1 LSVRRFHETPWQH
14 PSPALVDLLPA
25 RVAPARSFSLE
36 FALPSPPVPDE
47 LDGFT
52 LWDGERE
59 RGPVRISWSGDRLE
73 AVNPA
78 ADRHPGLAVI
88 PGLIDTHV
96 HLDTNVVDG
105 AGPGDAWPLVT
116 PPEEQAIH
124 VLGHAL
130 RFAAAGVTTLR
141 DLAASSVQIAVGRAL
156 DEGAVAGPRLLA
168 FGPVGMT
175 AGHGDLFTPPRFRDR
190 PPVADSP
197 DQCRALVRAWAREG
211 AAGIKIYTSGGI
223 LSMGDH
229 VRWRNH
235 TRAEIAATVDE
246 AHALGMLVAAHS
258 HTAEG
263 IEIALAEG
271 ADSIEHG
278 TGMTPGQF
286 DRLVAGQVP
295 VAPTLLIN
303 DILAAGEGG
312 VRPEAQQKA
321 AAIVA
326 GREELLRAAG
336 AAGVRFVLGTDANG
350 RFVRHGGQLL
360 ELRRMR
366 EAFGWSAERALVSA
380 TSDAAAAIG
389 LGGSI
394 GRVAPGFAPDL
405 VIVRGR
411 PWLDLAELTAERI
424 VAVICRGHLVS
435 GRIPR
440 DGS

>member
-1 LSVRRFHETPWQH
+1 VTA
-14 PSPALVDLLPA
+14 ALREL
-25 RVAPARSFSLE
+25 RGFS
-36 FALPSPPVPDE
+36 
-47 LDGFT
+47 
-52 LWDGERE
+52 LWDGAQE
-59 RGPVRISWSGDRLE
+59 RGPVRIGWSGDRIE
-73 AVNPA
+73 EVEPA
-78 ADRHPGLAVI
+78 GDLYPGLAVI

-96 HLDTNVVDG
+96 HLDTNVVNG

-116 PPEEQAIH
+116 PPEEKAVH

-130 RFAAAGVTTLR
+130 RFAACGVTTLR
-141 DLAASSVQIAVGRAL
+141 DLAASPVQIAVGRAL
-156 DEGAVAGPRLLA
+156 DEGAVPGPRLLA

-197 DQCRALVRAWAREG
+197 GECRALVRSWAREG
-211 AAGIKIYTSGGI
+211 ADGIKIYTSGGI
-223 LSMGDH
+223 LSMGDK
-229 VRWRNH
+229 VTWRNQ

-263 IEIALAEG
+263 IEIALDEG
-271 ADSIEHG
+271 ADSIEHA

-286 DRLVAGQVP
+286 RRLAAGQVP

-321 AAIVA
+321 AAVVA
-326 GREELLRAAG
+326 GREALLRAAG
-336 AAGVRFVLGTDANG
+336 EAGVRFILGTDANG
-350 RFVRHGGQLL
+350 RFVRPGGQLL
-360 ELRRMR
+360 ELRRMS
-366 EAFGWSAERALVSA
+366 EAFGWSAGRTLAAA

-389 LGGSI
+389 LGESI

-411 PWLDLAELTAERI
+411 PWLDLAELTAENI
-424 VAVICRGHLVS
+424 IAVICRGQLVS
-435 GRIPR
+435 GQLPAPA
-440 DGS
+440 GSGTAAL

>member
-1 LSVRRFHETPWQH
+1 
-14 PSPALVDLLPA
+14 LLPR
-25 RVAPARSFSLE
+25 RVGNRPFGILE
-36 FALPSPPVPDE
+36 FALPPPATLAEPAE
-47 LDGFT
+47 LDGFS
-52 LWDGERE
+52 LWDGERD
-59 RGPVRISWSGDRLE
+59 RGPVRISWSGDRIE
-73 AVNPA
+73 AVDPA
-78 ADRHPGLAVI
+78 DSRHPGLAVI

-96 HLDTNVVDG
+96 HLDTNVVNG

-130 RFAAAGVTTLR
+130 RFAAYGVTTLR

-156 DEGAVAGPRLLA
+156 NEGAVLGPRLLA

-190 PPVADSP
+190 PPVANSP
-197 DQCRALVRAWAREG
+197 DECRALVRTWAREG
-211 AAGIKIYTSGGI
+211 ADGIKIYTSGGV

-271 ADSIEHG
+271 ADSIEHA
-278 TGMTPGQF
+278 TGMTHDQF
-286 DRLVAGQVP
+286 GRLVAGRVP
-295 VAPTLLIN
+295 IAPTLLIN

-321 AAIVA
+321 AAIVS
-326 GREELLRAAG
+326 GREATLKAAG
-336 AAGVRFVLGTDANG
+336 EAGVRFVLGTDANG

-360 ELRRMR
+360 ELRRMS
-366 EAFGWSAERALVSA
+366 EAFGWSAERAMVAA

-389 LGGSI
+389 MGDSI

-411 PWLDLAELTAERI
+411 PWLNLEELTGESI
-424 VAVICRGHLVS
+424 VAVICRGQLVS

-440 DGS
+440 

>member
-1 LSVRRFHETPWQH
+1 VTAAVLN
-14 PSPALVDLLPA
+14 
-25 RVAPARSFSLE
+25 
-36 FALPSPPVPDE
+36 E
-47 LDGFT
+47 LDGFS
-52 LWDGERE
+52 LWDGERD
-59 RGPVRISWSGDRLE
+59 RGPVRISWSGDRIE
-73 AVNPA
+73 AVDPA
-78 ADRHPGLAVI
+78 ASRHPGLAVI

-116 PPEEQAIH
+116 PPEEKAIH
-124 VLGHAL
+124 VIGHAL
-130 RFAAAGVTTLR
+130 RFAAYGVTTLR

-156 DEGAVAGPRLLA
+156 NEGAILGPRLLA

-190 PPVADSP
+190 PPVANSP
-197 DQCRALVRAWAREG
+197 DECRALVRTWAREG
-211 AAGIKIYTSGGI
+211 ADGIKIYTSGGV
-223 LSMGDH
+223 LSMGDQ

-235 TRAEIAATVDE
+235 TRSEIAATVDE

-263 IEIALAEG
+263 IEIALAVG
-271 ADSIEHG
+271 ADSIEHA
-278 TGMTPGQF
+278 TGVTPDQF

-303 DILAAGEGG
+303 DILASGEGG
-312 VRPEAQQKA
+312 VRPEAQKKA

-326 GREELLRAAG
+326 GRTATLRAAG
-336 AAGVRFVLGTDANG
+336 EAGVRFILGTDANG
-350 RFVRHGGQLL
+350 RFVRHGGHLL
-360 ELRRMR
+360 ELRRMS
-366 EAFGWSAERALVSA
+366 EAFGWSAEQVMVAA

-389 LGGSI
+389 MGGSI

-411 PWLDLAELTAERI
+411 PWLYLEELTAESI
-424 VAVICRGHLVS
+424 VAVICRGQLVS
-435 GRIPR
+435 GCIPR
-440 DGS
+440 